1 MDNGSSPKL
10 VLVVDDEALM
20 RKLIGAQIKRAGYQ
34 VEEAANGRE
43 ALAKIRTLRPD
54 LVTLDVMMPGF
65 SGVDVLKVMVND
77 PASATIPVVLVT
89 ALERQMIARM
99 EIPETMQVSLLEK
112 PCGYDQLVAQI
123 EQSLQRAAVQA
134 PAFFVA

>member
-134 PAFFVA
+134 PAVFVA